1 MLKRRRSSPSFVPD
15 SPYDATPESAKDVFE
30 RVAKRRRPF
39 AHTRDQGNAQE
50 RGSWT
55 VDDTDGEEDV
65 EGDDDSPERS
75 EQAARLQQAG
85 DYRHVNSLLH
95 DLHAE
100 QRHRMLFSSTLP
112 PSLLS
117 TPQYFPAEQSRGA
130 PQSTDKITP
139 TLSNDGDTSSAP
151 HASQKP
157 MPTFTISIPCKEASV
172 MDHVEVRHVE
182 ERYADMNRYL
192 GSLFLSRR
200 KSSDS
205 PSQHNQ
211 T

>member
-1 MLKRRRSSPSFVPD
+1 MDL
-15 SPYDATPESAKDVFE
+15 FE

-39 AHTRDQGNAQE
+39 VPTRDQGGAQG
-50 RGSWT
+50 GSFWPI
-55 VDDTDGEEDV
+55 DDTDGEEDV
-65 EGDDDSPERS
+65 EGDDDSSGQQERS

-100 QRHRMLFSSTLP
+100 QRHRLLFSSTLP

-117 TPQYFPAEQSRGA
+117 TPQYHPAEHSRSA
-130 PQSTDKITP
+130 PQSSDKITP
-139 TLSNDGDTSSAP
+139 TLSCGGDTSSA
-151 HASQKP
+151 HSESQKP
-157 MPTFTISIPCKEASV
+157 LPTFTISIPSKDASV

-200 KSSDS
+200 KPSDS
-205 PSQHNQ
+205 SGQHD
-211 T
+211 